1 MYFRAQI
8 LLLTMATALTY
19 GQTARAVLTGV
30 VTDQTGAAL
39 PDTAVVARHIDSGF
53 TATGNTSD
61 TGNYSISQ
69 LLVGRY
75 EITVE
80 RAGFKTFHRDGL
92 TLASNESQRLDVIM
106 EVGTAAES
114 VTVTAESSL
123 LKTESGTLTHNITPA
138 QIQALPL
145 LPVSGFIRDPFA
157 MVQTMPGVV
166 YTVPPPGSLA
176 GPTMR
181 VNGLAGTTNQYRLD
195 GEVLGN
201 IAAAAITTRTQ
212 PSPDAIEEVAV
223 QTSNFAAEFGSV
235 SGALFN
241 ITLKSGTNQIHGT
254 AYDYTVN
261 EVLNANDPTVGAK
274 NRVRRH
280 DYGFNVGGPVKIP
293 HLYNGTNKTF
303 FFANWE
309 QYRDVQRQLTGFTIP
324 TVPTQ
329 AYRDGNYG
337 GLFAASGNV
346 NLRMA
351 AVAGGAAAHDYLDPL
366 GAAARLGTVYDP
378 RSTRQVTCNTAVS
391 IDCGTNGS
399 LINVRTAFPGN
410 VVPTTLLDPI
420 SLAIQN
426 KYIPLPLGPG
436 ADAGSLINNY
446 YQPFK
451 TWRITRT
458 PALKFD
464 HNLSTKGRVS
474 VTYTENHTASP
485 VQALGGLGEG
495 FNSVISQ
502 NQGTYESSPTYRAN
516 FDYTLRPTVNLH
528 LGAGWSEFNFANNAL
543 VTDYN
548 PLADIGLKGATLNRN
563 FPRIGA
569 TFTTAPAIG
578 GMNAM
583 GPSGQ
588 ASSPEKRPSGT
599 ASVTWVRSNHT
610 FKFGADFRQDMLTT
624 RTFTNTAGNLVF
636 AGNGATWQSSLLGI
650 SGFTGNTN
658 LGFDYA
664 NFLMGSVR
672 TLTLGT
678 PVAYRRSKQQWG
690 TYAQDTWR
698 ARRNLTIDL
707 GLRWDY
713 GTYTKE
719 DYGRVANLSL
729 TQPNAS
735 AGGHPGALIYES
747 TCKCNFATNY
757 PFGIGPRVGVSYTLN
772 SRTVI
777 RGGFGLTYGSTGT
790 VSGTAQN
797 NAVTAN
803 VQDGEEAFK
812 LRDGYPASVQPQWP
826 VYDSALGHPNGAV
839 IGTLANLVDRNAGR
853 PERVFQWN
861 MSIQREISRNL
872 VVEASYAAN
881 RAVWL
886 PSSTTAGTTMLDF
899 NAISPADL
907 SHYGFT
913 IGNLDDA
920 TILNQRFNLLNTA
933 QKSTLAARGVNVPY
947 SSFPVAGTSA
957 QTVLQSL
964 KPYPQYSNAI
974 SPVAPLGR
982 SWYDSMQFTVTK
994 RYSHGLQINANYT
1007 FSKNLQQLSAFD
1019 VFNRAN
1025 GKDLVPTNPPQLM
1038 RISFLYELQR
1048 PSADIP
1054 VLGNRWVRQAI
1065 GGWGLSASLFYQS
1078 ATYLSRPLPGS
1089 ANPISR
1095 WLGRGPGAGTCAGC
1109 GANLKKNADGS
1120 YMSPWSTDWVDNSG
1134 THRTDPLDINCH
1146 CFDPEKT
1153 IVLNPNAWE
1162 AVPDGQWAAQTQT
1175 LPNFRRSR
1183 VPNEAANVA
1192 RTFRFG
1198 HENRYSLQVRVE
1210 FQNIFNRSFLPL
1222 PQISGL
1228 NFTNPTYT
1236 KSSDGR
1242 YTSGFGTFG
1251 NLRTANQLGVPRA
1264 GQFIARFSF

>member
-1 MYFRAQI
+1 MKFRAQV
-8 LLLTMATALTY
+8 LLMTMAAALTY

-39 PDTAVVARHIDSGF
+39 ADTTVTALHVDSGF

-92 TLASNESQRLDVIM
+92 TLSAAQSLRLDVIM
-106 EVGTAAES
+106 EVGTATES

-123 LKTESGTLTHNITPA
+123 LKTESGTLVHNITPA

-157 MVQTMPGVV
+157 MVQTLPGVV
-166 YTVPPPGSLA
+166 YTVPAPGSLA

-181 VNGLAGTTNQYRLD
+181 VNGLSGTTTNQYRLD

-201 IAAAAITTRTQ
+201 IAAAGITTRTQ

-223 QTSNFAAEFGSV
+223 QTSNFNAEFGSV

-241 ITLKSGTNQIHGT
+241 ITLKSGTNQFHGT
-254 AYDYTVN
+254 VYDYTVN

-280 DYGFNVGGPVKIP
+280 DYGFNVGGPIKIP

-309 QYRDVQRQLTGFTIP
+309 QYRDVQQQLTGFTVP

-351 AVAGGAAAHDYLDPL
+351 AVTGGAAAHDYLDPL
-366 GAAARLGTVYDP
+366 GVAARLGTVYDP
-378 RSTRQVTCNTAVS
+378 RSTRQVTCNTTVS
-391 IDCGTNGS
+391 IDCGTNGT

-410 VVPTTLLDPI
+410 VVPTTLFDPI
-420 SLAIQN
+420 ALAIQS

-436 ADAGSLINNY
+436 ADSGSLINNY
-446 YQPFK
+446 YKPFK

-474 VTYTENHTASP
+474 FTYTENNTHSP
-485 VQALGGLGEG
+485 VQALGGLAEG
-495 FNSVISQ
+495 FDSVIST
-502 NQGTYESSPTYRAN
+502 NRGTYESSPTYRAN
-516 FDYTLRPTVNLH
+516 FDYTLRPTINLH
-528 LGAGWSEFNFANNAL
+528 LGAGWSEFNFADNAL
-543 VTDYN
+543 ITDYN

-569 TFTTAPAIG
+569 NFTSTPAVG

-583 GPSGQ
+583 GPSPQG
-588 ASSPEKRPSGT
+588 ASPEKRPSGT
-599 ASVTWVRSNHT
+599 ASVTWVKSNHT
-610 FKFGADFRQDMLTT
+610 FKFGGDFRQDMLTT

-636 AGNGATWQSSLLGI
+636 SGNGATWQSSLLGI

-658 LGFDYA
+658 LGFGYA

-672 TLTLGT
+672 SMTLGT
-678 PVAYRRSKQQWG
+678 PVGYRRHKQQWG

-698 ARRNLTIDL
+698 ARRNLTIDI

-713 GTYTKE
+713 GTYTRE

-729 TQPNAS
+729 TEPNAS
-735 AGGHPGALIYES
+735 AGGHAGALIYEA
-747 TCKCNFATNY
+747 TCKCNFAKNY
-757 PFGIGPRVGVSYTLN
+757 PLGIGPRVGLSYTLN
-772 SRTVI
+772 NKTVI
-777 RGGFGLTYGSTGT
+777 RGGVGLTYGSTGT
-790 VSGTAQN
+790 VAGTAQN
-797 NAVTAN
+797 NAVTQD
-803 VQDGEEAFK
+803 VQDGEESFK
-812 LRDGYPASVQPQWP
+812 LRDGYPANLQPQWP
-826 VYDSALGHPNGAV
+826 VYSASLGHANGAV
-839 IGTLANLVDRNAGR
+839 IGTLANLVDPNAGR

-861 MSIQREISRNL
+861 LSLQREISRNL

-886 PSSTTAGTTMLDF
+886 AAGGFQDF
-899 NAISPADL
+899 NAISPAQL
-907 SHYGFT
+907 SRLGFT
-913 IGNLDDA
+913 IGNLADA
-920 TILNQRFNLLNTA
+920 TMLNQRFDLLNAT
-933 QKSTLAARGVNVPY
+933 QRSTLAQRGVNVPY
-947 SSFPVAGTSA
+947 GSFPTVGTSA
-957 QTVLQSL
+957 QTVLQSI

-974 SPVAPLGR
+974 SPTAPLGR
-982 SWYDSMQFTVTK
+982 SWYDSLQLTVTK
-994 RYSHGLQINANYT
+994 RYSNGLQVNANYT
-1007 FSKNLQQLSAFD
+1007 WSKNLQQLSAFD

-1025 GKDLVPTNPPQLM
+1025 GKDVANGANFNPPQLL

-1048 PSADIP
+1048 PSQDIP
-1054 VLGNRWVRQAI
+1054 VLGSRWARQAI
-1065 GGWGLSASLFYQS
+1065 GGWGISASLFYQTG
-1078 ATYLSRPLPGS
+1078 TYLGRPLSGA

-1095 WLGRGPGAGTCAGC
+1095 WLGRGPG
-1109 GANLKKNADGS
+1109 GANLKQNADGS
-1120 YMSPWSTDWVDNSG
+1120 YMSPWSVDWVDNSG
-1134 THRTDPLDINCH
+1134 TRRTDPLNINCH

-1153 IVLNPNAWE
+1153 LVLNPNAWDV
-1162 AVPDGQWAAQTQT
+1162 VPDGQWAAQTQI
-1175 LPNFRRSR
+1175 LPDFRRAR
-1183 VPNEAANVA
+1183 TPNEAANVA

-1210 FQNIFNRSFLPL
+1210 FQNIFNRYFLPV
-1222 PQISGL
+1222 PQIAGL
-1228 NFTNPTYT
+1228 NFTNPTIT
-1236 KSSDGR
+1236 QTGGR

-1251 NLRTANQLGVPRA
+1251 NLRAANALGVPRA